1 LYLPDINLNLKTYIR
16 ICLSE
21 AKQISHAA
29 FGNMAAVDQLVAP
42 GDPICLLQ
50 LAGRLLSFTSRT
62 DKPRLFVFTQA
73 GNSDL
78 PFLHVCDALT
88 VVPLFV
94 L

>member
-1 LYLPDINLNLKTYIR
+1 
-16 ICLSE
+16 
-21 AKQISHAA
+21 
-29 FGNMAAVDQLVAP
+29 MAAAGQLVAP

-50 LAGRLLSFTSRT
+50 LADRLLSFMSST

-88 VVPLFV
+88 VVLF
-94 L
+94 LL

>member
-1 LYLPDINLNLKTYIR
+1 LYLSDINLNLKTYTR
-16 ICLSE
+16 IYLSE
-21 AKQISHAA
+21 AKQSSHTA
-29 FGNMAAVDQLVAP
+29 FGNMAAADQLVAP

-50 LAGRLLSFTSRT
+50 LAGRLISFMSRT

-78 PFLHVCDALT
+78 PFLHVCDART
-88 VVPLFV
+88 AIPLLF